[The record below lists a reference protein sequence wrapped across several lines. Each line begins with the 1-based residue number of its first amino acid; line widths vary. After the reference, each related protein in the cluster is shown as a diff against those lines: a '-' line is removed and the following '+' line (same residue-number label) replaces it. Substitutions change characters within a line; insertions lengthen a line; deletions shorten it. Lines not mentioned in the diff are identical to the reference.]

1 MRGGLHFFFLSLS
14 PSLFSLEL
22 RGGVSSGSS
31 SPSSPIPWL
40 LGERQTPEG
49 GDSMKRFVG
58 TKEGQ
63 VWIAGHV
70 PELERPP
77 PIPLAPPPFN
87 PQLPRQGT
95 QCLPGGEKGAKGS
108 PGLEGRRREGV
119 GSWGWGVQN

>member
-1 MRGGLHFFFLSLS
+1 MEEHKRRNPQLSALNYNYPLSLPFWLMRGGLNFFFLPLS

-40 LGERQTPEG
+40 LGERQAPEG
-49 GDSMKRFVG
+49 GDSMERFVG

-77 PIPLAPPPFN
+77 PHSTSTPSLQPPAP
-87 PQLPRQGT
+87 
-95 QCLPGGEKGAKGS
+95 
-108 PGLEGRRREGV
+108 
-119 GSWGWGVQN
+119 

>member
-1 MRGGLHFFFLSLS
+1 M
-14 PSLFSLEL
+14 
-22 RGGVSSGSS
+22 SSGSS

-77 PIPLAPPPFN
+77 PPIHWHPLPSTPSSLDKELNVFQPVRKE
-87 PQLPRQGT
+87 L
-95 QCLPGGEKGAKGS
+95 KGA
-108 PGLEGRRREGV
+108 LV
-119 GSWGWGVQN
+119 